1 MARLWAGTNSGD
13 RNGAWSGR
21 WPEPLWFFSMP
32 SPYFDRSF
40 RRVGSHTF
48 LDVAGSA
55 YNVCDVVFLL
65 ILPVILRR
73 MENLIAKKI
82 PIQLT
87 GKPNVQKL
95 RCVSSSRYSQND
107 AAFRSFSKKYGVF
120 PMCDQAEGCEASD
133 SKKGK
138 ARKDLYSVLFHP
150 DLDTARPDLVDISAL
165 YVTRPAR
172 FANSLMQLENV
183 ISIARKQKIPLI
195 ILNNFWY
202 LPKTLIELGDGI
214 SILNTDNRSKTLT
227 VGAILA
233 GYFFKKDPILPL
245 LSSRGQARSEVLSV
259 AIPHFD
265 LKPSGHPFADDELVI
280 HIRSGDVFQE
290 FSESFPTSYGQP
302 PLAFYTMVVKSRQWK
317 KVYLVYENTA
327 NPVIAALEGYLQC
340 AGIPFE
346 IQSGDLR
353 GDIEFLLRAS
363 VLVAGRGTF
372 MPGIVTISPNARM
385 VYSFEK
391 TYMDWG
397 KRLPH
402 RRVVD
407 RQGKYRDAVMG
418 NNWRNSKEQCEL
430 MLSYP
435 EEALDVESENF
446 PNS

>member
-1 MARLWAGTNSGD
+1 MVIAAAGTSLVL
-13 RNGAWSGR
+13 RNALELFPRVALGR
-21 WPEPLWFFSMP
+21 GV
-32 SPYFDRSF
+32 R
-40 RRVGSHTF
+40 
-48 LDVAGSA
+48 
-55 YNVCDVVFLL
+55 FLL
-65 ILPVILRR
+65 HGAGPVHNVLNAIPLPFKLAILRR
-73 MENLIAKKI
+73 MENLVAKKAH
-82 PIQLT
+82 IQLT
-87 GKPNVQKL
+87 GRPNVQKL
-95 RCVSSSRYSQND
+95 RCVPSCRYSQND

-120 PMCDQAEGCEASD
+120 PICDHVEEGAASG
-133 SKKGK
+133 SEKGK
-138 ARKDLYSVLFHP
+138 TRKDLYSILFHP
-150 DLDTARPDLVDISAL
+150 DLDAARPDLVDISAL

-172 FANSLMQLENV
+172 FANSLMQLENA
-183 ISIARKQKIPLI
+183 ISIARKQKIPQI

-202 LPKTLIELGDGI
+202 LPKALIELDNGL
-214 SILNTDNRSKTLT
+214 SILNTDNRSKTLS

-233 GYFFKKDPILPL
+233 GNFFKRDPILPL
-245 LSSRGQARSEVLSV
+245 LSSDRQARSEVLSIV
-259 AIPHFD
+259 IPHFD
-265 LKPSGHPFADDELVI
+265 LKPSGPPFGDDELVI

-290 FSESFPTSYGQP
+290 FSESFPTTYGQP
-302 PLAFYTMVVKSRQWK
+302 PLAFYTKVVKSREWK

-327 NPVIAALEGYLQC
+327 NPVISALESYLSC
-340 AGIPFE
+340 AGIPFD

-353 GDIEFLLRAS
+353 GDIEFLLRAA

-407 RQGKYRDAVMG
+407 RQGIYRDAVMA

-430 MLSYP
+430 MISYP
-435 EEALDVESENF
+435 EEALDVESENI